1 MTVEPGA
8 NGRPTADGAPD
19 RVPATPAPVAARRP
33 AAAATVTLVQRR
45 ATDIV
50 CGEVIALPD
59 DVFFPVPA
67 REGGRR
73 TWVWRSKP
81 WRMLNN
87 PHRWRLVCEADHL
100 DDEAGIAASVP
111 LGFRVLRVRDDHP
124 DQGQQHQSLVIA
136 VREHDLIDVQ
146 VRDSAIDTD
155 RVQHDGHASRASG
168 ARDTRP
174 PGTALEFQELRVR
187 DAVVRVFDRSHGV
200 GSDDAS
206 DMYVLEVLGISVV
219 IRLRVTDPDSLPQL
233 YLHGD
238 NEDRPPTA
246 LAIEVSNSGETHY
259 RI

>member
-8 NGRPTADGAPD
+8 IGRPTADGAPD
-19 RVPATPAPVAARRP
+19 RVPATPAPVAGRRP
-33 AAAATVTLVQRR
+33 TAAPTVTIVQRR

-67 REGGRR
+67 RVGGRR

-87 PHRWRLVCEADHL
+87 PHRWRLVCQADHL
-100 DDEAGIAASVP
+100 DDDAAIAASVP
-111 LGFRVLRVRDDHP
+111 LGFRVLRVCDDHP
-124 DQGQQHQSLVIA
+124 DQGPQRQSLVIA

-146 VRDSAIDTD
+146 VCAIDTD
-155 RVQHDGHASRASG
+155 RAQHDGHASRAGG
-168 ARDTRP
+168 ARDTCP
-174 PGTALEFQELRVR
+174 PGTALEFQEFRVR
-187 DAVVRVFDRSHGV
+187 DAVVRVFDRSDGV

-206 DMYVLEVLGISVV
+206 DMYVLEVLGISVL

-233 YLHGD
+233 YLHVD
-238 NEDRPPTA
+238 NETRPPTA
-246 LAIEVSNSGETHY
+246 LAVEVSNGGETHY
-259 RI
+259 RL